1 MGRWTEEAVGERRY
15 FKNLQGDEM
24 SKLLSILV
32 AAVFALSTGSV
43 FAAAHMK
50 AAAGDKKEEVKKE
63 EAKAEV
69 KKEMKEAKKE
79 VVKDEKK
86 AKADAKKEAKK
97 AKADAAKEAKIA
109 KADAKKD
116 MKKEEKAEVK
126 K

>member
-32 AAVFALSTGSV
+32 AAVFAVSTGSA

-63 EAKAEV
+63 EMKTEV
-69 KKEMKEAKKE
+69 KKEMKDEKKEKAAMKKE
-79 VVKDEKK
+79 VTKE
-86 AKADAKKEAKK
+86 KADAKKEV
-97 AKADAAKEAKIA
+97 
-109 KADAKKD
+109 
-116 MKKEEKAEVK
+116 KKEEKAEVK